1 MADLSMVINS
11 DSDLFFSPMKS
22 KNSLKDLTLFWSS
35 NILFWNSS
43 SSLLVS
49 LQRLSSY
56 SSSNNF
62 LDFLFSQ
69 ISVMNNL

>member
-1 MADLSMVINS
+1 MADLSMVISS